1 MHRLLRGVAVH
12 MEYTPTTLAYSNGMP
27 FWRGWR
33 AIEWLS
39 VAADDDGVGDI
50 DCEGLDGGIHLK
62 CHWA

>member
-1 MHRLLRGVAVH
+1 M
-12 MEYTPTTLAYSNGMP
+12 TLAYSNGTP

-39 VAADDDGVGDI
+39 VAADNDSVGDT
-50 DCEGLDGGIHLK
+50 DCDGLDWGIHLK